1 MNAIEPIKQL
11 LNVIAE
17 IKKKSMDMELK
28 IVEAQEQFRV
38 LKLYKYNVDPDD
50 QEQVNNI
57 SQMWNELLDLA
68 NRKDHEVIKY
78 KQAYATITKENVNKF
93 KKELEEAYE
102 RYKLHGPGAS
112 HVGLEEGVDLLQ
124 NSKDQC
130 GIYKQQKDE
139 NVLSETLFDL
149 EISNY
154 QSLNDMIEKNK
165 IYD

>member
-1 MNAIEPIKQL
+1 M
-11 LNVIAE
+11 
-17 IKKKSMDMELK
+17 
-28 IVEAQEQFRV
+28 
-38 LKLYKYNVDPDD
+38 
-50 QEQVNNI
+50 
-57 SQMWNELLDLA
+57 
-68 NRKDHEVIKY
+68 
-78 KQAYATITKENVNKF
+78 NKF

-130 GIYKQQKDE
+130 AMYKQQKDE